1 MSEAQIRLVPNVSGE
16 VFQCQEYCGLDR
28 TATIPARARCAECVR
43 TDIIAGSLTCRQC
56 GQEFRIVESVPW
68 LFEYP
73 TAGAKTALSDT
84 VTVYNYVWNRIAPA
98 TSQEPVHIDG
108 VEEALGEPVV
118 QGVIGLDA
126 GSGCGSDTATMAGRH
141 PAVEVIS
148 LDMSEGVY
156 ATKHRTK
163 GLPNVHIVRGS
174 VLALPLRSSMCDFG
188 YAFGVLHHTPDPSR
202 GLQEIV
208 RVLKPG
214 GRVTLYLY
222 EDHAGNPWKAIP
234 LKVVTALRRLTTHLN
249 TWVLSGLCYLLSP
262 VMIVAFSIPARIM
275 RRFGPTRA
283 IAEQMPFNF
292 GTTSFSVHAD
302 LLDRFGAPIEVRYSR
317 EGVVALLEVGG
328 LRKIQTCR
336 LKTAAGWVARG
347 SKPAARTAAEVVG

>member
-1 MSEAQIRLVPNVSGE
+1 MSEAQTRLVPNASGE

-56 GQEFRIVESVPW
+56 GQEFHIVESVPW
-68 LFEYP
+68 LFEHP
-73 TAGAKTALSDT
+73 TAGAKSMFSET
-84 VTVYNYVWNRIAPA
+84 VTLYSHIWNRIAPA
-98 TSQEPVHIDG
+98 TSQDPVHIDG
-108 VEEALGEPVV
+108 VEEALGEPMV
-118 QGVIGLDA
+118 QGVMGLDA
-126 GSGCGSDTATMAGRH
+126 GSGCGSDTATMAGRY

-156 ATKHRTK
+156 ATKHRTE

-174 VLALPLRSSMCDFG
+174 VLALPLKSSMCDFG

-262 VMIVAFSIPARIM
+262 VVVVAFSIPARIM
-275 RRFGPTRA
+275 RRFELTRPVA
-283 IAEQMPFNF
+283 DRMPFNF
-292 GTTSFSVHAD
+292 GTSLFSVHGD
-302 LLDRFGAPIEVRYSR
+302 LVDRFGAPIEVRYSR
-317 EGVVALLEVGG
+317 EGVIFLLQGCHLVD
-328 LRKIQTCR
+328 LCTTK
-336 LKTAAGWVARG
+336 LKTLAGWVASG
-347 SKPAARTAAEVVG
+347 VKAGPY